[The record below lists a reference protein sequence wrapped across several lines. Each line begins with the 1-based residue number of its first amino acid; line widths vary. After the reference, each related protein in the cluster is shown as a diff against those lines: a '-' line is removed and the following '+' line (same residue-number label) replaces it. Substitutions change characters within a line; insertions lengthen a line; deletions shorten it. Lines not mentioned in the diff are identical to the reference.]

1 MMKMGTYITALGLL
15 SWIIDLQLLWSVGI
29 ALTIATIGPLIML
42 FKVESELKKR
52 FPKK

>member
-1 MMKMGTYITALGLL
+1 MGTYITALGLL
-15 SWIIDLQLLWSVGI
+15 AWSIDFQLLWSVGI
-29 ALTIATIGPLIML
+29 ALSIVTLGPLLML